1 MNMEMRVASSLQR
14 SLDELARSSSARGAQ
29 ATLEDFKE
37 MLDNAIDTVNDLQS
51 NADQL
56 TQKLATGELKDLH
69 QVMIAVEEVNIALQL
84 TMQIRNKIVEA
95 YQEVMRMQV

>member
-1 MNMEMRVASSLQR
+1 MDIKISSTLQKT
-14 SLDELARSSSARGAQ
+14 LDELSRRHATGAQ

-37 MLDNAIDTVNDLQS
+37 MLDNAIDTVNDLQR
-51 NADQL
+51 NADKL

-69 QVMIAVEEVNIALQL
+69 QVMIAVEEVNVALQV

>member
-1 MNMEMRVASSLQR
+1 MDIKINSTLQKT
-14 SLDELARSSSARGAQ
+14 LDELSRKSATGAQ

-37 MLDNAIDTVNDLQS
+37 MLDDAIDTVNNLQR
-51 NADQL
+51 NADRL

-69 QVMIAVEEVNIALQL
+69 QVMIAVEEVNVALQL

>member
-1 MNMEMRVASSLQR
+1 MDIKIGSSLQKT
-14 SLDELARSSSARGAQ
+14 LDELSRSSSARGAQ
-29 ATLEDFKE
+29 GTLEDFKE
-37 MLDNAIDTVNDLQS
+37 MLDNAIDTVNDLQR

-56 TQKLATGELKDLH
+56 TQKVATGELKDLH
-69 QVMIAVEEVNIALQL
+69 QVMIAIEEVNVALQL

>member
-1 MNMEMRVASSLQR
+1 MDIKVSSTLR
-14 SLDELARSSSARGAQ
+14 KTLDELSRSGATGAQ

-37 MLDNAIDTVNDLQS
+37 MLDSAIDTVNNLQR
-51 NADQL
+51 NADKL
-56 TQKLATGELKDLH
+56 TQQLATGELKDLH
-69 QVMIAVEEVNIALQL
+69 QVMIAVEEVNVALQL

>member
-1 MNMEMRVASSLQR
+1 MDIKVSSTLR
-14 SLDELARSSSARGAQ
+14 KTLDELSRGGATGAQ

-37 MLDNAIDTVNDLQS
+37 MLDSAIDTVNNLQR
-51 NADQL
+51 NADKL
-56 TQKLATGELKDLH
+56 TQQLATGELKDLH
-69 QVMIAVEEVNIALQL
+69 QVMIAVEEVNVALQL

>member
-1 MNMEMRVASSLQR
+1 MDIKIGSTLQKT
-14 SLDELARSSSARGAQ
+14 LDELGRRQAAGAE

-37 MLDNAIDTVNDLQS
+37 MLDNAIDTVSDLQR

-69 QVMIAVEEVNIALQL
+69 QVMIAVEEVNVALQL

>member
-1 MNMEMRVASSLQR
+1 MDIKISSTLQK
-14 SLDELARSSSARGAQ
+14 SLDELSRRQATGAQ

-37 MLDNAIDTVNDLQS
+37 MLDNAIDTVNDLQQ

-69 QVMIAVEEVNIALQL
+69 QVMIAVEEVNVALQL